1 MFFCRSYKITKLI
14 KILLQ
19 ISLILLIFISQLFAK
34 EIFWYVGAAFVKPAK
49 EIAVQFENKFNN
61 SEVIIISGGSQ
72 ILLQKIILSK
82 KGDIFLPG
90 GKHYGILAK
99 NKGLVIYSENFI
111 EQVPVFALSEKGSKK
126 IKTFSDIYKKNI
138 KLALGNDKTMAL
150 GKIYLRIRKKMPAK
164 IRNSIDNKCIIKGT
178 DVSQIANYIKMG
190 IVDTGTIFKSVAKVF
205 HLKFIE
211 IPGQY
216 LITDNAPLIM
226 LKLSKN
232 KKLSKNFFNFIISKK
247 GIFQKYGYKTCF

>member
-1 MFFCRSYKITKLI
+1 MF
-14 KILLQ
+14 Q
-19 ISLILLIFISQLFAK
+19 VSLILLIFTIQLSAE

-61 SEVIIISGGSQ
+61 SEVVIISGGSQ

-90 GKHYGILAK
+90 GKHYGKLAK
-99 NKGLVIYSENFI
+99 NKGLVIYSKNFI
-111 EQVPVFALSEKGSKK
+111 EQVPVFALSEKGSEK
-126 IKTFSDIYKKNI
+126 IKIFSDIYKKNI
-138 KLALGNDKTMAL
+138 KIALGNEKTMAL
-150 GKIYLRIRKKMPAK
+150 GKIYLKIREKMPAR

-178 DVSQIANYIKMG
+178 DVSQIANYIKMN
-190 IVDTGTIFKSVAKVF
+190 IVDAGTIFKSVAKVF

-211 IPGQY
+211 IPAQY
-216 LITDNAPLIM
+216 LVIDNGPLIM

-232 KKLSKNFFNFIISKK
+232 KKLSEKFFNFIISKK